1 VSDTRPNV
9 LHLAHRLPYPPE
21 KGDRIRSFH
30 TLRHLSAHANVH
42 LACLADEPVP
52 AGAVAALERLCARV
66 AVVPLSG
73 GGRKARALLS
83 LLRGRTATEG
93 AFGSPALRRLL
104 GAWVR
109 ETHFDAALASASS
122 MVPYLQRKGLRDV
135 PAVVDLVDVDSQK
148 WLDYAAA
155 SRGPAA
161 WLYRTEGRRLRRLE
175 RGLPAWTRGVVLTT
189 AAEVALYEQF
199 AGPGTA
205 RAVANGVDLD
215 YFRPAP
221 PSAEPAC
228 VFVGALDYRPNV
240 DGICWFCSEVW
251 PKLWQR
257 RPDARLYIVG
267 RQPTDAVKRLAA
279 VPGVEVVGTVPDVRP
294 WLSRAAV
301 AVVPLRIAR
310 GVQNKVLEALA
321 MGRAVLAAPLCL
333 QGMETEPGRHLLTA
347 TTPEEWRVGLERLL
361 HDEALRAGLGTAGRE
376 FVEEHHCW
384 DRCLEPLL
392 ELLLQGGEP
401 GASATGVAGP
411 PVANAPGSPQREH
424 A

>member
-1 VSDTRPNV
+1 MSDTRPNV
-9 LHLAHRLPYPPE
+9 LHLAHRLPYPPD

-30 TLRHLSAHANVH
+30 TLRHLAAHANVH

-52 AGAVAALERLCARV
+52 AGAIAALESLCSRV
-66 AVVPLSG
+66 VVVPLSG
-73 GGRKARALLS
+73 WGRQARALLS

-93 AFGSPALRRLL
+93 AFWSSALYRLL
-104 GAWVR
+104 AAWTR
-109 ETHFDAALASASS
+109 GMRFDAVLASASS
-122 MVPYLQRKGLRDV
+122 MVPYLQREGLRDV

-175 RGLPAWTRGVVLTT
+175 QGLPAWTRGVVLTT
-189 AAEVALYEQF
+189 PAEVALYEQF
-199 AGPGTA
+199 AGSGTA

-221 PSAEPAC
+221 PSSEPAC

-240 DGICWFCSEVW
+240 DGICWFCAEVW

-257 RPDARLYIVG
+257 RTDARLYIVG
-267 RQPTDAVKRLAA
+267 RHPAEPVLRLAS

-294 WLSRAAV
+294 WLTRAAV

-333 QGMETEPGRHLLTA
+333 QGMKTAPGRHLLTA
-347 TTPEEWRVGLERLL
+347 TAPEEWLTELERLL
-361 HDEALRAGLGTAGRE
+361 DDAELRGRLGAAGRA
-376 FVEEHHCW
+376 FVAEHHCW
-384 DRCLEPLL
+384 DRCLAPLL
-392 ELLLQGGEP
+392 ELLLAGG
-401 GASATGVAGP
+401 
-411 PVANAPGSPQREH
+411 
-424 A
+424 